1 MINLNALPSGKKKGD
16 RDTCNTS
23 HLNIIVNEHQFV
35 QKPLWEISILQFE
48 KERMFIGVA
57 NELHFFFFFFALNS
71 SFQSIEKTYLCNR
84 FNIKFHIEKSKWNY
98 WGSQNFAYFSHI
110 FLKLWEWANK
120 QLQGKQLSTIFRL
133 LIHIFLKIIKNNMN
147 FILCPKSVC

>member
-84 FNIKFHIEKSKWNY
+84 FNIKFHIEKSK
-98 WGSQNFAYFSHI
+98 
-110 FLKLWEWANK
+110 
-120 QLQGKQLSTIFRL
+120 
-133 LIHIFLKIIKNNMN
+133 
-147 FILCPKSVC
+147 